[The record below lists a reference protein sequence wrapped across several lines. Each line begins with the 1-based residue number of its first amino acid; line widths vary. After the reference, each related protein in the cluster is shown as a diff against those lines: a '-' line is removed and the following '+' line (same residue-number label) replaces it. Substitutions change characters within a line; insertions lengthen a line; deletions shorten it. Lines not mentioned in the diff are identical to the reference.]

1 MSLEE
6 KYARVSNTYTY
17 SIQCNEGDDE
27 FEDIGSFRITI
38 PPFPFR
44 ENQSS
49 QLGIFTLESF
59 FITGMTEN
67 DYVGQTTGGA
77 PADSNFDVSGFYVE
91 INGIG
96 LRPQML
102 TSFTGDSGIRSSKMF
117 PIINEYGSHRKSGAN
132 PHISGRVTAGG
143 FVNKE
148 VICSNPSGSV
158 LHVKVYS
165 MDSGDKLTSSTLE
178 AIINFKIEMLPDE
191 ISNGI

>member
-17 SIQCNEGDDE
+17 SIQSSQADDD
-27 FEDIGSFRITI
+27 FDDVGSFRITI

-59 FITGMTEN
+59 FITGQTEN
-67 DYVGQTTGGA
+67 DYVGSIDGGA

-91 INGIG
+91 LNGLG
-96 LRPQML
+96 LRPQL
-102 TSFTGDSGIRSSKMF
+102 YTTGLSRNLRSNKLF
-117 PIINEYGSHRKSGAN
+117 PIINEYGQHRKSGAD
-132 PHISGRVTAGG
+132 PHISGRVSAGG

-158 LHVKVYS
+158 IHVKVFS
-165 MDSGDKLTSSTLE
+165 MDSGDKLTSTSLD

-191 ISNGI
+191 ISNGM

>member
-6 KYARVSNTYTY
+6 KYARVSNTFTY
-17 SIQCNEGDDE
+17 SIQSSQADDD
-27 FEDIGSFRITI
+27 FDDVGSFRITI

-91 INGIG
+91 LNGLG
-96 LRPQML
+96 LRPQL
-102 TSFTGDSGIRSSKMF
+102 YTTGLSRNLRSNKLF
-117 PIINEYGSHRKSGAN
+117 PIVNEYGQHRKSGAD

-158 LHVKVYS
+158 IHVKVFS
-165 MDSGDKLTSSTLE
+165 MDSGDKLTSTSLD

-191 ISNGI
+191 ISNGM